1 MLNASPSPPPALDP
15 GSALFLDVDG
25 TLVGFAAQ
33 PEDVRLPPQ
42 VREWIARIGER
53 LHGALALVSGRPLDQ
68 LDQLFAPLR
77 LPAAGLHGT
86 QLRHAANQAPRTT
99 ETAQWLHDLHVQAM
113 RFAHAHPGVR
123 VEAKGQALALHWR
136 NAPAAAQAVEAFARA
151 QLPLLPGVRLQ
162 PGNHVVELVSA
173 GHDKGSAVTT
183 LMGMAPFAGRM
194 PVFVGDDLTDE
205 DGFAAAT
212 RLGGYGI
219 LVGDR
224 SGSRARHRLADVAAM
239 HDWLRAGAA

>member
-1 MLNASPSPPPALDP
+1 MSDVSPSPPPALDAAC
-15 GSALFLDVDG
+15 ALFLDVDG

-42 VREWIARIGER
+42 VRDWIARIGER
-53 LHGALALVSGRPLDQ
+53 LHGALALVSGRPLAQ
-68 LDQLFAPLR
+68 LDHLFAPLR
-77 LPAAGLHGT
+77 LPAAGLHGA
-86 QLRHAANQAPRTT
+86 QLRRSAGETPQPT
-99 ETAQWLHDLHVQAM
+99 ETAQWLHDLHLQAM

-123 VEAKGQALALHWR
+123 VETKGQALALHWR
-136 NAPAAAQAVEAFARA
+136 NAPAAAQAVAAFARA
-151 QLPLLPGVRLQ
+151 QLPSLPGVRLQ

-173 GHDKGSAVTT
+173 DHDKGSAVTA

-205 DGFAAAT
+205 HGFAAAA

-224 SGSRARHRLADVAAM
+224 GGSQARYHLDDVAAM